1 MNKFTQKELDLFANK
16 ILEDYDANNPG
27 TIFKTSIK
35 LSNEDALILQS
46 KVSKLRIERGE
57 KIIGYKIGCVSKETQ
72 KKMGFTQPAMGTLW
86 RDELFESGVEL
97 NKKDYSNPAMEAE
110 FGVKLN
116 RNIDPNLV
124 SFDYILKSIE
134 SIYPLIE
141 IHNLVFSGKEPHGAE
156 LLATNAL
163 HAGVILGPETK
174 ITNNNKISDLKLIY
188 DNEIVD
194 MWKDKKWPYDMLSEV
209 EWLVKEQVK
218 INNILKKDDLILI
231 GAYGFPIPINNNTLI
246 QVTSSEFGNVE
257 AKFN

>member
-1 MNKFTQKELDLFANK
+1 MESYKKDLDLYASK
-16 ILEDYDANNPG
+16 ILEDYDNNNPG
-27 TIFKTSIK
+27 SIFKRQIK
-35 LSNEDALILQS
+35 LSNEDALLIQS
-46 KVSKLRIERGE
+46 KVTKLRIDRGE
-57 KIIGYKIGCVSKETQ
+57 KIIGYKIGCVAKETQ

-86 RDELFESGVEL
+86 KDELFKSGVEL

-174 ITNNNKISDLKLIY
+174 ITNDNKISDLKLIY

-194 MWKDKKWPYDMLSEV
+194 MWIDKRWPYDMLSEV
-209 EWLVKEQVK
+209 EWLVKEQAK
-218 INNILKKDDLILI
+218 INVILKKDDLILI
-231 GAYGFPIPINNNTLI
+231 GAYGFPVPINKNTLI
-246 QVTSSEFGNVE
+246 QVTSSQFGKVE

>member
-1 MNKFTQKELDLFANK
+1 MNKLTQKELDLFANK

-27 TIFKTSIK
+27 TIFKTDIK
-35 LSNEDALILQS
+35 LSNEDALLIQS
-46 KVSKLRIERGE
+46 KVTKLRIDRGE

-97 NKKDYSNPAMEAE
+97 NRNDYFNPAMEAE

-174 ITNNNKISDLKLIY
+174 ITNDKKISDLKLIY

-194 MWKDKKWPYDMLSEV
+194 MWTDKKWPHDMLSEV
-209 EWLVKEQVK
+209 EWLVKEQAK
-218 INNILKKDDLILI
+218 INVILKKDDLILI
-231 GAYGFPIPINNNTLI
+231 GAYGFPVPIKNNTLI
-246 QVTSSEFGNVE
+246 KVTSSEFGNVE
-257 AKFN
+257 AKFI

>member
-1 MNKFTQKELDLFANK
+1 MNKLTQKELDLFANK

-27 TIFKTSIK
+27 TIFKTDIK
-35 LSNEDALILQS
+35 LSNEDALLIQS
-46 KVSKLRIERGE
+46 KVTKLRIDRGE

-174 ITNNNKISDLKLIY
+174 ITNDNKISDLKLIY

-194 MWKDKKWPYDMLSEV
+194 MWTDKKWPYDMLTEV
-209 EWLVKEQVK
+209 EWLVKEQFK

-231 GAYGFPIPINNNTLI
+231 GAYGFPVPINNNTLI